1 MNPFNSLT
9 YKMSALLGCALMAS
23 AFQPATALAQKSV
36 STQHNDL
43 HRDGVNA
50 NETILTPS
58 NVNQT
63 QFGLLFKDG
72 VDDQVFAQPLVIS
85 NVSIGGGTHN
95 VLYVATSNNSV
106 YAFDA
111 DSGHQYWHI
120 NFGTAPTVQNLGLG
134 CSDML
139 GTTGI
144 VGTPVVDIPNNWMY
158 VVDQLYNGGNY
169 EHQLHKIDIRT
180 GSDASGSPVTI
191 SHSPFN
197 SKGEL
202 QRTGLL
208 LSGGNIYFAFASH
221 CDQGTWKGYVFGYSA
236 SSLAQTGVFDDSPNA
251 NGGAIWQSGNGLAA
265 EINGSVFTISGNG
278 SWDGSSDFSETMFK
292 LNGSGLAIQ
301 DWHTPSNYSSL
312 DKGDTDQGT
321 TGIVLLP
328 NNEAVGGGKDGVLR
342 VVKTTNM
349 GHLGD
354 SGNLQNWQATGS
366 HIHSLVF
373 FNNNLYEWGQ
383 SDYLK
388 RFSFNGTTFNT
399 QSTFKG
405 TTKAIGHPGGSLS
418 LSANGTSN
426 GILWAAT
433 NRADS
438 GDGGGAW
445 HGTVVGI
452 LHAYDVSNMSEIW
465 NNRQNSS
472 RDDCNNYAKF
482 TPPTIVN
489 GKVYLASFG
498 TASTKS
504 GQVCVYG
511 ILP

>member
-1 MNPFNSLT
+1 
-9 YKMSALLGCALMAS
+9 MAGL
-23 AFQPATALAQKSV
+23 QQNMALAQQSV
-36 STQHNDL
+36 WTQHNDL
-43 HRDGVNA
+43 HRDGVNS
-50 NETILTPS
+50 NETTLTPS
-58 NVNQT
+58 NVNQST
-63 QFGLLFKDG
+63 FGMKFKVV
-72 VDDQVFAQPLVIS
+72 VDDQVYAQPLVIS
-85 NVSIGGGTHN
+85 NVAIGGGTHN
-95 VLYVATSNNSV
+95 VLYVATTGNSV

-111 DSGHQYWHI
+111 DSGTQYWHK

-144 VGTPVVDIPNNWMY
+144 VGTPVIDIPNNFMY

-169 EHQLHKIDIRT
+169 QHQLHKLDIRT

-191 SHSPFN
+191 SHGAFS
-197 SKGEL
+197 SKEEL
-202 QRTGLL
+202 ERTGLL
-208 LSGGNIYFAFASH
+208 LTHGNIYFAFASH

-236 SSLAQTGVFDDSPNA
+236 SSLSQIGVFDDSPNA
-251 NGGAIWQSGNGLAA
+251 NGGAIWQSGNGLSADA
-265 EINGSVFTISGNG
+265 SGNVYAISGNG
-278 SWDGSSDFSETMFK
+278 SWDGNSDFSETFLK
-292 LNGSGLAIQ
+292 LNGSTLSLT

-312 DKGDTDQGT
+312 DNGDVDLTASGV
-321 TGIVLLP
+321 VLLP
-328 NNEAVGGGKDGVLR
+328 NNEIIGGGKGGVLE
-342 VVKTTNM
+342 VVNMNNM

-354 SGNLQNWQATGS
+354 STALQQWQATSS

-388 RFSFNGTTFNT
+388 RFSFNGTSFNES
-399 QSTFKG
+399 STFKG
-405 TTKAIGHPGGSLS
+405 TLKAIGHPGGSLS
-418 LSANGTSN
+418 ASGNGTSN

-433 NRADS
+433 NYADS

-445 HGTVVGI
+445 HGTVAGI
-452 LHAYDVSNMSEIW
+452 LYAYDLSTMNQIW

-498 TASTKS
+498 IASTKS

-511 ILP
+511 LL